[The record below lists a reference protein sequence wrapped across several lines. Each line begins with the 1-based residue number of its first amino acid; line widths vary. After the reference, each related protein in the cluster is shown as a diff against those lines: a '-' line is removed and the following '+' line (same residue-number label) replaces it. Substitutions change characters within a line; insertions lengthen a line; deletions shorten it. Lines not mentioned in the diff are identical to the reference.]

1 MGLVGTT
8 HNWTGAAGRRSPWP
22 AAPCYTIQVTRSTA
36 LLDTLTRVPLIVMM
50 FMVARAA
57 WLRLGEHIAHLAQT
71 GPAAFALAFG
81 QDAAFCCFALAVCA
95 LAVLRLPPV
104 RKARGLLPRAAAM
117 AGSFL
122 LTLLAQLPRA
132 TDLPPA
138 LGMASLCLLLVGNTL
153 TAFSVLHL
161 GRSFSILPEARRLVT
176 SGPYAVV
183 RHPLYVA
190 EAAAAAGSF
199 LMYLS
204 WPAVALCAL
213 QTLFQLAR
221 VHYEEAVLRATFPEY
236 ADYARRV
243 PRFLPRW

>member
-1 MGLVGTT
+1 MS
-8 HNWTGAAGRRSPWP
+8 RPS
-22 AAPCYTIQVTRSTA
+22 A
-36 LLDTLTRVPLIVMM
+36 LLDVLTRVPLIVMM

-57 WLRLGEHIAHLAQT
+57 WLRLGEHVAQLAQT
-71 GPAAFALAFG
+71 GWLAFSLAFG
-81 QDAAFCCFALAVCA
+81 QDAAFCCFALAVCV
-95 LAVLRLPPV
+95 LAILRLPPV

-122 LTLLAQLPRA
+122 LTLLASLPHA
-132 TDLPPA
+132 TGVPTA
-138 LGMASLCLLLVGNTL
+138 VRVASLSLLLLGNAL
-153 TAFSVLHL
+153 TVVSVLHL
-161 GRSFSILPEARRLVT
+161 GRSFSILPEARRLVA
-176 SGPYAVV
+176 SGPYALV

-190 EAAAAAGSF
+190 EALAAAGSF

-204 WPAVALCAL
+204 WPAAALCCL

-221 VHYEEAVLRATFPEY
+221 VHYEEAVLGATFAEY